1 MFKGV
6 IVSEQYQAADVILVG
21 AGTMSTTLA
30 MLLSQLD
37 PNIKITIIEQLTEVA
52 KESSDG
58 WNNAGTGHAAYC
70 ELNYTPEQKDGSIS
84 VDKAF
89 EINAAFEMSL
99 QFWSYLVN
107 KSVLP
112 EPKNFINNAPHKSF
126 VWGAKNVEFL
136 RKRHAALS
144 AHPMFSLM
152 KYSEDPEEI
161 KTWMPL
167 VMQGRDVSE
176 KVAATTMEIGCDV
189 DFGSLTRIMMTH
201 LQALPNVRLLLSHEV
216 NGLSQSREKKWDVRV
231 QNKFEKEQYDV
242 TSKFVFLGAGGAA
255 LTMLQHSGIKEASKY
270 GGFPVSGQWL
280 VCHKPEVVEKHFA
293 KVYGLAAVGAPP
305 MSVPHLDTRII
316 GGQKALLFGPFAGF
330 TTRFLKT
337 GSVFDLLMSIRPK
350 NIGPMLSVARDN
362 FDLTKY
368 LIKEVLQS
376 FDKRIETL
384 KYYYPEAN
392 KSDWE
397 LADAGKRVQ
406 VIKKDAQTGGKLQ
419 FGTEVVISE
428 DKTIAALLGASPG
441 ASVAVKAMMEIVEAC
456 FAKRL
461 STDQW
466 QAKVKEM
473 IPSYGQSLIEDEAL
487 LLKTRKYTLETLQ
500 ILD

>member
-1 MFKGV
+1 M
-6 IVSEQYQAADVILVG
+6 SQQYQSADVILVG

-37 PNIKITIIEQLTEVA
+37 PEIKIIIIEQLGEVA

-70 ELNYTPEQKDGSIS
+70 ELNYTPQQADGSINTS
-84 VDKAF
+84 KAF
-89 EINAAFEMSL
+89 EINAAFELSL

-107 KSVLP
+107 QSVLP

-126 VWGAKNVEFL
+126 VWGDENVEFL
-136 RKRHAALS
+136 RKRYEALS

-152 KYSEDPEEI
+152 KFSDDPAEI
-161 KTWMPL
+161 KSWMPL
-167 VMQGRDVSE
+167 VMQGRDTTE

-189 DFGSLTRIMMTH
+189 DFGSLTRTMMRH
-201 LQALPNVRLLLSHEV
+201 LQTLPNVRLLLSHEV
-216 NGLSQSREKKWDVRV
+216 DRLTQSRDKKWDVRV
-231 QNKFEKEQYDV
+231 QNKIEKQSYDV
-242 TSKFVFLGAGGAA
+242 TAKFVFLGAGGAA
-255 LTMLQHSGIKEASKY
+255 LTMLQESGIKEASQY

-280 VCHKPEVVEKHFA
+280 VCHKPEVVEQHFA

-316 GGQKALLFGPFAGF
+316 DGHKALLFGPFAGF
-330 TTRFLKT
+330 TTKFLKT
-337 GSVFDLLMSIRPK
+337 GSIFDLLMSIRPK

-384 KYYYPEAN
+384 KHYYPEAN
-392 KSDWE
+392 KADWE
-397 LADAGKRVQ
+397 LAYAGQRVQ
-406 VIKKDAQTGGKLQ
+406 VIKKDLKTGGKLQ

-441 ASVAVKAMMEIVEAC
+441 ASVAVKAMMEIVESC
-456 FAKRL
+456 FTTQL
-461 STDQW
+461 ESEQW
-466 QAKVKEM
+466 QSQIKEM
-473 IPSYGQSLIEDEAL
+473 IPSYGRSLIDDHE
-487 LLKTRKYTLETLQ
+487 LLKSTREYTVSTLK
-500 ILD
+500 ILG